1 MQPEKKIKLQRHL
14 IFSSV
19 AALLALNFIIGARVY
34 SDSVKS
40 GRDRLSVY
48 QSLELFSQVLNMV
61 HREYV
66 DADKVAYRDLIYS
79 ALRGMVGSLDPH
91 SEFLTPEDFKDLRD
105 DTEGSFGGLGLVVGI
120 RDGFLTVIAPME
132 NTPGARAGIMPG
144 DRIIKIEGESTEKM
158 TLQEAVHRLR
168 GKPGTKVTITIQRPS
183 TGMVREL
190 TLTREEIEVELVRDI
205 NGKKEFPLIDKNVG
219 YVRISQFGEK
229 TARELKAAIQKLK
242 DNGMRGMILDLR
254 WNPGGL
260 LDQAVEVASMF
271 VPKGTVVVS
280 TRGRTLLQNSVRR
293 ASGPGDLLV
302 TQDGERMP
310 LVVLVNLGS
319 ASASEIV
326 AGCLQDLG
334 RAVILGEKT
343 FGKGSVQSVLPL
355 PDGSALKLTTA
366 YYYTPNKRCIHR
378 EGIVPDVVVPID
390 EDTERYLLL
399 KRTPGGLDSL
409 PENERVRAETV
420 EDIQLSRA
428 VDLVKGLLRYQ
439 ERVVRANSG

>member
-1 MQPEKKIKLQRHL
+1 MQPEKKMKLRRNL

-40 GRDRLSVY
+40 RRDRLSVY
-48 QSLELFSQVLNMV
+48 QSLELFSQVLNMI

-190 TLTREEIEVELVRDI
+190 TLTREVIEVELVRDI
-205 NGKKEFPLIDKNVG
+205 NGKKEV
-219 YVRISQFGEK
+219 YR
-229 TARELKAAIQKLK
+229 
-242 DNGMRGMILDLR
+242 
-254 WNPGGL
+254 
-260 LDQAVEVASMF
+260 
-271 VPKGTVVVS
+271 
-280 TRGRTLLQNSVRR
+280 
-293 ASGPGDLLV
+293 
-302 TQDGERMP
+302 
-310 LVVLVNLGS
+310 
-319 ASASEIV
+319 
-326 AGCLQDLG
+326 
-334 RAVILGEKT
+334 
-343 FGKGSVQSVLPL
+343 
-355 PDGSALKLTTA
+355 
-366 YYYTPNKRCIHR
+366 
-378 EGIVPDVVVPID
+378 
-390 EDTERYLLL
+390 
-399 KRTPGGLDSL
+399 
-409 PENERVRAETV
+409 
-420 EDIQLSRA
+420 
-428 VDLVKGLLRYQ
+428 
-439 ERVVRANSG
+439 

>member
-1 MQPEKKIKLQRHL
+1 MQPEKKMKLRRNL

-40 GRDRLSVY
+40 RRDRLSVY
-48 QSLELFSQVLNMV
+48 QSLELFSQVLNMI

-190 TLTREEIEVELVRDI
+190 TLTREVIEVELVRDI
-205 NGKKEFPLIDKNVG
+205 NGKKEFPLIDRNVG

-229 TARELKAAIQKLK
+229 TARELRAAIRKLK

-260 LDQAVEVASMF
+260 LDQAVEVASVF

-280 TRGRTLLQNSVRR
+280 TRGRTLFQNSVRR

-409 PENERVRAETV
+409 PENERVRAEMV

-428 VDLVKGLLRYQ
+428 VDLVKGLLRFQ